1 MVSVAIADI
10 SQNMQLH
17 DYDQPDNRRTTAR
30 VPPARNPTH
39 EVYMAGHPAPTRK
52 RVFLSTLAAGT
63 VLTSAAFAQE
73 EPTFLGR
80 LFLNPAFA
88 RAEDPDGNAADR
100 ANSQYVAE
108 AELDRAR
115 MGDLKDLFAGIAS
128 VSVGGAIPVA
138 QKIFV
143 NGVDM
148 LNLAV
153 TVDGV
158 SQNNRL
164 FHHVSANAFDPGLM
178 KSVRVDAGSAPA
190 DAGPHAMAGAVV
202 METVD
207 AGDIL
212 ADGQAVGGN
221 TRLSF
226 ADNGSTLGR
235 SVTLAGRHNGFEWLA
250 YAKRATGDD
259 YETGAGNEIDGSA
272 ADLTT
277 GLLKL
282 AYKTPDGHRFELSGQ
297 RMADDALRPYRANF
311 IGDGRPFPLRRYDT
325 TRDTLAFS
333 YENTQAEGLWDPK
346 IVIGFSDVVI
356 GVDQPLDP
364 ALGVSQGDSATLS
377 GKIENRFALS
387 MGTLTAGID
396 FYDRE
401 STYSD
406 DTEPG
411 ITEASKNLGIYAQAR
426 LDPTD
431 VLSVSFGLRFDRQDF
446 TGTNGFNDTFSG
458 ASGNLSLSFALN
470 DHLTLR
476 GGLSSV
482 FGGLTIE
489 DNFIYNPAWDYSALR
504 PSRATNYT
512 LGIDYAVGELELTG
526 ELFLTRIDDARI
538 SSYASNANGDAE
550 SRGFN
555 LGLGYGWEQGYLR
568 ASYSHS
574 KVTVNGTGADSYS
587 ALDLGAPLGGVFAL
601 EAQHTPDGSAFT
613 YGGSVQ
619 AALRYTDVEGFSEQG
634 LPDYAVL
641 NLFTEYAPPRVEG
654 LVIRAEVMNVFDKEY
669 ADRSTYGADFSD
681 VEPFYEPGRTVQI
694 VAAMKF

>member
-1 MVSVAIADI
+1 
-10 SQNMQLH
+10 
-17 DYDQPDNRRTTAR
+17 
-30 VPPARNPTH
+30 
-39 EVYMAGHPAPTRK
+39 MAGTSSGRNRARLLHILLVGTCAVPA
-52 RVFLSTLAAGT
+52 
-63 VLTSAAFAQE
+63 LTTMAQAQPE

-80 LFLNPAFA
+80 ILLNPAFA

-153 TVDGV
+153 TMDGV

-190 DAGPHAMAGAVV
+190 DAGPHALAGAVV

-207 AGDIL
+207 VGDIL
-212 ADGQAVGGN
+212 TEGQAVGGN
-221 TRLSF
+221 TRLSY
-226 ADNGSTLGR
+226 ADNGNTFGR
-235 SVTLAGRHNGFEWLA
+235 SATLAGRFGGLEWLG
-250 YAKRATGDD
+250 YVKRATGDD
-259 YETGAGNEIDGSA
+259 YQNGAGGTIGGSA

-282 AYKTPDGHRFELSGQ
+282 AHEGEEGHRFEFSAQ

-311 IGDGRPFPLRRYDT
+311 ITDGRPFPLRRYDT

-333 YENTQAEGLWDPK
+333 YENTRAEGMWDPK
-346 IVIGFSDVVI
+346 VVIGWSDVVI

-364 ALGVSQGDSATLS
+364 VLGVSKGDSSTLS
-377 GKIENRFALS
+377 GKVENRFALA
-387 MGTLTAGID
+387 MGTITAGVD

-406 DTEPG
+406 DTQPG
-411 ITEASKNLGIYAQAR
+411 VTESSRNLGVYAQAR

-431 VLSVSFGLRFDRQDF
+431 SLSLSFGLRFDRQDF
-446 TGTNGFNDTFSG
+446 TGTTGWSEDFSG
-458 ASGNLSLSFALN
+458 ASANMSVSYAVTDALS
-470 DHLTLR
+470 LR
-476 GGLSSV
+476 GGVSSV

-489 DNFIYNPAWDYSALR
+489 DNFIYNPAWDYAGLR

-512 LGIDYAVGELELTG
+512 LGVDYAVGELDLSG
-526 ELFLTRIDDARI
+526 ELFLTRIEDARV
-538 SSYASNANGDAE
+538 SSYASNANGDAQ

-555 LGLGYGWEQGYLR
+555 LGVGYGWDQGYLR
-568 ASYSHS
+568 ASYSQS
-574 KVTVNGTGADSYS
+574 KVKVNDTGADSYS

-601 EAQHTPDGSAFT
+601 EVQHRPEGSAFT
-613 YGGSVQ
+613 FGGSIE
-619 AALRYTDVEGFSEQG
+619 AARRYSDVEGWAEQE
-634 LPDYAVL
+634 LPGYAVL
-641 NLFTEYAPPRVEG
+641 NLFAEYASPYVEG
-654 LVIRAEVMNVFDKEY
+654 LVIRAEVLNVFDKQY
-669 ADRSTYGADFSD
+669 ADRATYGADFAD
-681 VEPFYEPGRTVQI
+681 VEPFYEPGRTLQV

>member
-1 MVSVAIADI
+1 MADR
-10 SQNMQLH
+10 S
-17 DYDQPDNRRTTAR
+17 
-30 VPPARNPTH
+30 PARATPLRH
-39 EVYMAGHPAPTRK
+39 VL
-52 RVFLSTLAAGT
+52 LSCTALALISP
-63 VLTSAAFAQE
+63 VAATAQE
-73 EPTFLGR
+73 FEGTLLGR
-80 LFLNPAFA
+80 ILLNPALA
-88 RAEDPDGNAADR
+88 RADDPDGNAADR

-207 AGDIL
+207 AGDVL
-212 ADGQAVGGN
+212 AKGQMVGGN

-226 ADNGSTLGR
+226 ADNGSTFGR
-235 SVTLAGRHNGFEWLA
+235 SVTLAGRHGGFEWLG
-250 YAKRATGDD
+250 YAKRATGED
-259 YETGAGNEIDGSA
+259 YVTGAGTEIDGSA
-272 ADLTT
+272 ADLLT

-282 AYKTPDGHRFELSGQ
+282 AYEGPDGHRFELSAQ

-311 IGDGRPFPLRRYDT
+311 VSDGRPFPLRRYDT
-325 TRDTLAFS
+325 TRDTFAFS
-333 YENTQAEGLWDPK
+333 YENTMAEGMWDPK
-346 IVIGFSDVVI
+346 IVIGRSDVVI

-364 ALGVSQGDSATLS
+364 ALGVSRGDSATLS

-387 MGTLTAGID
+387 MGTITAGVD

-411 ITEASKNLGIYAQAR
+411 ISESSQNLGIYAQAR
-426 LDPTD
+426 LDPSEA
-431 VLSVSFGLRFDRQDF
+431 LSLSFGLRFDRQEF
-446 TGTNGFNDTFSG
+446 TGTNGWMDDFSG
-458 ASGNLSLSFALN
+458 ASGNLSVSYAVN
-470 DHLTLR
+470 EQLTLR

-489 DNFIYNPAWDYSALR
+489 DNFIYNPAWVYDGLR

-512 LGIDYAVGELELTG
+512 LGIDYAVGELDLTG

-538 SSYASNANGDAE
+538 STFRSNANGDAE

-555 LGLGYGWEQGYLR
+555 LGLGYGWDQGYLR
-568 ASYSHS
+568 ASYSQS
-574 KVTVNGTGADSYS
+574 KVKVNGTGADSFS

-601 EAQHTPDGSAFT
+601 EVQHTPDGSAFT
-613 YGGSVQ
+613 YGGSID
-619 AALRYTDVEGFSEQG
+619 AALRYTDVEGFAEQE
-634 LPDYAVL
+634 LPGYAVL
-641 NLFTEYAPPRVEG
+641 NLFTEYASPDVEG
-654 LVIRAEVMNVFDKEY
+654 LVVRAELLNVFDKEY
-669 ADRSTYGADFSD
+669 ADRATYGGDFAD
-681 VEPFYEPGRTVQI
+681 VTPFYEPGRTFQI

>member
-1 MVSVAIADI
+1 
-10 SQNMQLH
+10 
-17 DYDQPDNRRTTAR
+17 
-30 VPPARNPTH
+30 
-39 EVYMAGHPAPTRK
+39 MAGTPSGRGRARLL
-52 RVFLSTLAAGT
+52 FSTLAAGT
-63 VLTSAAFAQE
+63 VLSSAAFAQE

-80 LFLNPAFA
+80 ILLNPAFA

-100 ANSQYVAE
+100 SNSQYVAE

-207 AGDIL
+207 AGDVL
-212 ADGQAVGGN
+212 ADGQAIGGN
-221 TRLSF
+221 ARLSF
-226 ADNGSTLGR
+226 ADNGNTLGR
-235 SVTLAGRHNGFEWLA
+235 SVTLAGRHGGFEWLG

-259 YETGAGNEIDGSA
+259 YETGAGDVIGGSA

-282 AYKTPDGHRFELSGQ
+282 AYEGENGDRFELSAQ

-311 IGDGRPFPLRRYDT
+311 VSDGRPFPLRRYDT

-333 YENTQAEGLWDPK
+333 YENTTAEGMWDPK

-377 GKIENRFALS
+377 GKVENRFHLA
-387 MGTLTAGID
+387 MGTITAGVD

-406 DTEPG
+406 LTEPG
-411 ITEASKNLGIYAQAR
+411 ISESSQNLGIYAQAR
-426 LDPTD
+426 LDPTEA
-431 VLSVSFGLRFDRQDF
+431 LSLSFGLRFDRQKF
-446 TGTNGFNDTFSG
+446 SGTNGFSDTFSG
-458 ASGNLSLSFALN
+458 ASGNVSVSYAVT
-470 DHLTLR
+470 DELTLR

-489 DNFIYNPAWDYSALR
+489 DNFIYNPAWDYSGLR

-512 LGIDYAVGELELTG
+512 LGIDYSVGELDLTG
-526 ELFLTRIDDARI
+526 ELFLTKIDDARI
-538 SSYASNANGDAE
+538 SSFRSNANGDAE

-555 LGLGYGWEQGYLR
+555 IGLGYGWEQGYLR
-568 ASYSHS
+568 ASYSQS
-574 KVTVNGTGADSYS
+574 KVKVNGTGADSFS
-587 ALDLGAPLGGVFAL
+587 ALDLGAPLGGVFAI
-601 EAQHTPDGSAFT
+601 EAQHTPDSSAFT

-619 AALRYTDVEGFSEQG
+619 AALRYTDVEGFSEQE
-634 LPDYAVL
+634 LPGYAVL
-641 NLFTEYAPPRVEG
+641 NLFTEYASPSVEG
-654 LVIRAEVMNVFDKEY
+654 LVVRAEVLNVFDKQY
-669 ADRSTYGADFSD
+669 ADRASYGADFAD
-681 VEPFYEPGRTVQI
+681 VEPFYEPGRTLQI

>member
-1 MVSVAIADI
+1 
-10 SQNMQLH
+10 
-17 DYDQPDNRRTTAR
+17 
-30 VPPARNPTH
+30 
-39 EVYMAGHPAPTRK
+39 MAGLSLGVRK
-52 RVFLSTLAAGT
+52 RLFLSTLAAGT
-63 VLTSAAFAQE
+63 ALTSAAAAQD
-73 EPTFLGR
+73 EPALLGSMT
-80 LFLNPAFA
+80 LNPAFA
-88 RAEDPDGNAADR
+88 RAQDPDGNAADR

-115 MGDLKDLFAGIAS
+115 MGDLKDLFSGIAS

-153 TVDGV
+153 TVDGI

-190 DAGPHAMAGAVV
+190 DAGPHALAGAVV

-207 AGDIL
+207 AGDVL
-212 ADGQAVGGN
+212 AEGQAVGGN
-221 TRLSF
+221 ARLSY
-226 ADNGSTLGR
+226 ADNGKTLGR
-235 SVTLAGRHNGFEWLA
+235 SLTLAGRHNGFEWLG
-250 YAKRATGDD
+250 YLKRATGDD
-259 YETGAGNEIDGSA
+259 YETGAGRTIRGSA

-277 GLLKL
+277 GLVKL
-282 AYKTPDGHRFELSGQ
+282 GYESAEGHRFELSGQ

-311 IGDGRPFPLRRYDT
+311 ISDGRPFPLRRYDT

-333 YENTQAEGLWDPK
+333 YENTKAEGLWDPK

-364 ALGVSQGDSATLS
+364 ALGISRGESATVS

-387 MGTLTAGID
+387 MGTITAGLD

-406 DTEPG
+406 RSERG
-411 ITEASKNLGIYAQAR
+411 LSEASDNIGIFAQAR

-431 VLSVSFGLRFDRQDF
+431 DLSLSFGLRYDQQDF
-446 TGTNGFNDTFSG
+446 TGTNGAKRSFAG
-458 ASGNLSLSFALN
+458 ASGNVSVSYELN
-470 DHLTLR
+470 DQVTLR

-482 FGGLTIE
+482 FGGLSIE
-489 DNFIYNPAWDYSALR
+489 DNFIYNRAWTYGALR
-504 PSRATNYT
+504 ASRATNYT
-512 LGIDYAVGELELTG
+512 LGVDYAVGELDLTG
-526 ELFLTRIDDARI
+526 ELFLTEIKDARI
-538 SSYASNANGDAE
+538 ATFRANGNGDAS

-555 LGLGYGWEQGYLR
+555 IGLGYGWDQGYLR
-568 ASYSHS
+568 ASYAQS
-574 KVTVNGTGADSYS
+574 KVKVNGVGADSFS

-601 EAQHTPDGSAFT
+601 EAQHNPDGSAFT
-613 YGGSVQ
+613 FGGSIE
-619 AALRYTDVEGFSEQG
+619 AARRYSDVDGIAERQLTG
-634 LPDYAVL
+634 YAVL
-641 NLFTEYAPPRVEG
+641 NLFTEYAPPSLDGV
-654 LVIRAEVMNVFDKEY
+654 VFRAEVLNLFDKTY
-669 ADRSTYGADFSD
+669 ADRATYGADFAT
-681 VEPFYEPGRTVQI
+681 VEPFFEPGRTVQI
-694 VAAMKF
+694 TASMKF

>member
-1 MVSVAIADI
+1 
-10 SQNMQLH
+10 
-17 DYDQPDNRRTTAR
+17 
-30 VPPARNPTH
+30 
-39 EVYMAGHPAPTRK
+39 MAGTLSGRGRARLLLSLLAGACAVPLTAPIA
-52 RVFLSTLAAGT
+52 L
-63 VLTSAAFAQE
+63 AQE
-73 EPTFLGR
+73 DPTFLGR
-80 LFLNPAFA
+80 ILLNPAFA

-128 VSVGGAIPVA
+128 VSVGGGIPVA

-190 DAGPHAMAGAVV
+190 DAGPHAMAGALV

-212 ADGQAVGGN
+212 EEGQTIGGN

-226 ADNGSTLGR
+226 TDNGRTLGR
-235 SVTLAGRHNGFEWLA
+235 SVTLAGRHGGFEWLG

-259 YETGAGNEIDGSA
+259 YETGAGDVIDGSA
-272 ADLTT
+272 ADLTAA
-277 GLLKL
+277 LLKL
-282 AYKTPDGHRFELSGQ
+282 AYEGDEGHRFEFSAQ

-311 IGDGRPFPLRRYDT
+311 VSDGRPFPLRRYDT

-333 YENTQAEGLWDPK
+333 YENTQAEGMWDPK

-364 ALGVSQGDSATLS
+364 SLGVSRGDSATLS
-377 GKIENRFALS
+377 GKVENRFHLA
-387 MGTLTAGID
+387 MGTITAGVD

-411 ITEASKNLGIYAQAR
+411 ITESSRNVGIYAQAR
-426 LDPTD
+426 LDPTEA
-431 VLSVSFGLRFDRQDF
+431 LSLSFGLRYDRQDF
-446 TGTNGFNDTFSG
+446 TGTSGWSDTFSG
-458 ASGNLSLSFALN
+458 ASGNLSVSYAVT
-470 DHLTLR
+470 DQLTLR

-482 FGGLTIE
+482 FGGLSIE
-489 DNFIYNPAWDYSALR
+489 DNFIYNPAWDYTGLR

-512 LGIDYAVGELELTG
+512 LGLDYTAGELDLSG
-526 ELFLTRIDDARI
+526 ELFLTKIEDARI
-538 SSYASNANGDAE
+538 STYAANANGDAE

-555 LGLGYGWEQGYLR
+555 IGLGYGWDRGYLR
-568 ASYSHS
+568 ASYSYS
-574 KVTVNGTGADSYS
+574 KVKVNDTGADSYS

-601 EAQHTPDGSAFT
+601 ELQHQPQGSDFT
-613 YGGSVQ
+613 FGGSVE
-619 AALRYTDVEGFSEQG
+619 AALRYTDVEGFSEQE
-634 LPDYAVL
+634 LPGYAVL
-641 NLFTEYAPPRVEG
+641 NLFTEYASPEIEG
-654 LVIRAEVMNVFDKEY
+654 LVIRAEMLNVFDKEY
-669 ADRSTYGADFSD
+669 ADRATYGSDFVD
-681 VEPFYEPGRTVQI
+681 VTPFYEPGRTIQI

>member
-1 MVSVAIADI
+1 
-10 SQNMQLH
+10 
-17 DYDQPDNRRTTAR
+17 
-30 VPPARNPTH
+30 
-39 EVYMAGHPAPTRK
+39 
-52 RVFLSTLAAGT
+52 
-63 VLTSAAFAQE
+63 
-73 EPTFLGR
+73 
-80 LFLNPAFA
+80 
-88 RAEDPDGNAADR
+88 
-100 ANSQYVAE
+100 
-108 AELDRAR
+108 
-115 MGDLKDLFAGIAS
+115 
-128 VSVGGAIPVA
+128 
-138 QKIFV
+138 
-143 NGVDM
+143 
-148 LNLAV
+148 
-153 TVDGV
+153 
-158 SQNNRL
+158 
-164 FHHVSANAFDPGLM
+164 
-178 KSVRVDAGSAPA
+178 
-190 DAGPHAMAGAVV
+190 
-202 METVD
+202 
-207 AGDIL
+207 
-212 ADGQAVGGN
+212 
-221 TRLSF
+221 
-226 ADNGSTLGR
+226 
-235 SVTLAGRHNGFEWLA
+235 
-250 YAKRATGDD
+250 
-259 YETGAGNEIDGSA
+259 
-272 ADLTT
+272 
-277 GLLKL
+277 
-282 AYKTPDGHRFELSGQ
+282 
-297 RMADDALRPYRANF
+297 
-311 IGDGRPFPLRRYDT
+311 
-325 TRDTLAFS
+325 
-333 YENTQAEGLWDPK
+333 
-346 IVIGFSDVVI
+346 
-356 GVDQPLDP
+356 
-364 ALGVSQGDSATLS
+364 
-377 GKIENRFALS
+377 

-411 ITEASKNLGIYAQAR
+411 ITETSKNLGIYAQAR

-458 ASGNLSLSFALN
+458 ASGNLSLSYAVN
-470 DHLTLR
+470 DELTLR

-489 DNFIYNPAWDYSALR
+489 DNFIYNPAWDYSGLR

-512 LGIDYAVGELELTG
+512 LGIDYAVGELDLTG

-619 AALRYTDVEGFSEQG
+619 AALRYTDVEGFSEQE
-634 LPDYAVL
+634 LPGYAVL

>member
-1 MVSVAIADI
+1 
-10 SQNMQLH
+10 
-17 DYDQPDNRRTTAR
+17 
-30 VPPARNPTH
+30 
-39 EVYMAGHPAPTRK
+39 MAGHFARTPL
-52 RVFLSTLAAGT
+52 RVILSTLLAGT
-63 VLTSAAFAQE
+63 ALPSVALAQD

-80 LFLNPAFA
+80 LVLNPAFA

-207 AGDIL
+207 AADIL
-212 ADGQAVGGN
+212 AEGQTIGGN
-221 TRLSF
+221 ARLSYG
-226 ADNGSTLGR
+226 DNGRTLGR
-235 SVTLAGRHNGFEWLA
+235 SLTLAGREGGFEWLA
-250 YAKRATGDD
+250 YGKRATGRD
-259 YETGAGNEIDGSA
+259 YKTGAGQTVQGSA

-282 AYKTPDGHRFELSGQ
+282 AHEGEGGHRLEFSAQ
-297 RMADDALRPYRANF
+297 RMEDDALRPYRANF
-311 IGDGRPFPLRRYDT
+311 ITDGRPFPLRRYDT
-325 TRDTLAFS
+325 VRSTYALS
-333 YENTQAEGLWDPK
+333 YENTAAEGLWDPK
-346 IVIGFSDVVI
+346 IVIGFSDVQL

-364 ALGVSQGDSATLS
+364 SLGVSRGDNSTLS
-377 GKIENRFALS
+377 GKVENRFAVA
-387 MGTLTAGID
+387 MGTVTAGVD

-401 STYSD
+401 SIYTD
-406 DTEPG
+406 LTESG
-411 ITEASKNLGIYAQAR
+411 LSESSRNVGIYAQAR

-431 VLSVSFGLRFDRQDF
+431 ALSLSFGLRYDHQEF
-446 TGTNGFNDTFSG
+446 TGTNGFTGSYAG
-458 ASGNLSLSFALN
+458 ASGNLSLSYAVN
-470 DHLTLR
+470 DQLTLR

-489 DNFIYNPAWDYSALR
+489 DNFIYNRAWDYSGLR
-504 PSRATNYT
+504 ASRATNYT
-512 LGIDYAVGELELTG
+512 LGADYALGDLDLTG
-526 ELFLTRIDDARI
+526 ELFLTRIDDARL
-538 SSYASNANGDAE
+538 SSFRANANGDAE

-555 LGLGYGWEQGYLR
+555 LGLGYGWDQGYLR
-568 ASYSHS
+568 ASYSQS
-574 KVTVNGTGADSYS
+574 KVKVNGASGSS
-587 ALDLGAPLGGVFAL
+587 FGALDLGAPLGGVFAI

-613 YGGSVQ
+613 FGGSLQ
-619 AALRYTDVEGFSEQG
+619 AATRYRDVAADASRQIPG
-634 LPDYAVL
+634 YAVL
-641 NLFTEYAPPRVEG
+641 NLFSEYASPTVEG
-654 LVIRAEVMNVFDKEY
+654 LVLRAEVLNVFDKTY
-669 ADRSTYGADFSD
+669 ADRATYGADFAEI
-681 VEPFYEPGRTVQI
+681 EPFYEPGRSVQLT
-694 VAAMKF
+694 AAFKF

>member
-1 MVSVAIADI
+1 
-10 SQNMQLH
+10 
-17 DYDQPDNRRTTAR
+17 
-30 VPPARNPTH
+30 
-39 EVYMAGHPAPTRK
+39 MAGHFARTPL
-52 RVFLSTLAAGT
+52 RVILSTLLAGT
-63 VLTSAAFAQE
+63 ALPSVVLAQD
-73 EPTFLGR
+73 EPALLGR
-80 LFLNPAFA
+80 IFLNPAFA

-115 MGDLKDLFAGIAS
+115 MGDLKTLFAGIAS
-128 VSVGGAIPVA
+128 VSVGGGIPVA

-212 ADGQAVGGN
+212 TEGQSIGGN
-221 TRLSF
+221 TRLSYG
-226 ADNGSTLGR
+226 DNGRTLGR
-235 SVTLAGRHNGFEWLA
+235 SVTLAGRQGGFEWLG
-250 YAKRATGDD
+250 YAKRATGAD
-259 YETGAGNEIDGSA
+259 YQTGAGDTVQGSA

-282 AYKTPDGHRFELSGQ
+282 AYEGEDGHRLELSAQ
-297 RMADDALRPYRANF
+297 RMEDDSLRPYRANF
-311 IGDGRPFPLRRYDT
+311 ITDGRPFPLRRYDT
-325 TRDTLAFS
+325 TRNTYALS
-333 YENTQAEGLWDPK
+333 YENTAAEGLWDPRL
-346 IVIGFSDVVI
+346 VIGFSDVVL

-364 ALGVSQGDSATLS
+364 ALGVSRGDSSTLS
-377 GKIENRFALS
+377 GKAENRFALS
-387 MGTLTAGID
+387 MGTVTAGVD

-406 DTEPG
+406 RTVAALSE
-411 ITEASKNLGIYAQAR
+411 SSRNVGIYAQAR

-431 VLSVSFGLRFDRQDF
+431 ALSLSFGLRFDRQDF
-446 TGTNGFNDTFSG
+446 TGTNGFTDSFSG
-458 ASGNLSLSFALN
+458 ASGNLSLSYAVT
-470 DHLTLR
+470 DQLTLR

-489 DNFIYNPAWDYSALR
+489 DNFIYNPAWNYGALR

-512 LGIDYAVGELELTG
+512 LGFDYAAGELDLTG
-526 ELFLTRIDDARI
+526 ELFLTKIDDARL
-538 SSYASNANGDAE
+538 SSFRANANGDAE

-555 LGLGYGWEQGYLR
+555 LGLGYGWDQGYLR
-568 ASYSHS
+568 ASYAHS
-574 KVTVNGTGADSYS
+574 KVKVNGTGADSYS
-587 ALDLGAPLGGVFAL
+587 ALDLGTPLGGVFAL
-601 EAQHTPDGSAFT
+601 EVQHRPDGSAFT
-613 YGGSVQ
+613 FGGSVE
-619 AALRYTDVEGFSEQG
+619 AALRYRDVAGSAERQ
-634 LPDYAVL
+634 LPGYAVL
-641 NLFTEYAPPRVEG
+641 NLFSEYETPSVKG
-654 LVIRAEVMNVFDKEY
+654 LVLRAEVLNLFDKQY
-669 ADRSTYGADFSD
+669 ADRATYGADFAEI
-681 VEPFYEPGRTVQI
+681 EPFREPGRTVQLT
-694 VAAMKF
+694 AALKF

>member
-1 MVSVAIADI
+1 M
-10 SQNMQLH
+10 
-17 DYDQPDNRRTTAR
+17 AR
-30 VPPARNPTH
+30 FSACA
-39 EVYMAGHPAPTRK
+39 YTRIL
-52 RVFLSTLAAGT
+52 LSTLAAGT
-63 VLTSAAFAQE
+63 ALSSAAFAQG

-80 LFLNPAFA
+80 ILLNPAFA
-88 RAEDPDGNAADR
+88 RAADPDGNAADR

-212 ADGQAVGGN
+212 EDGQTIGGN
-221 TRLSF
+221 ARLSF

-235 SVTLAGRHNGFEWLA
+235 SVTLAGRHGGFEWLG

-259 YETGAGNEIDGSA
+259 YKTGAGSVIEGSA

-282 AYKTPDGHRFELSGQ
+282 AYEGENGDRFELSAQ

-311 IGDGRPFPLRRYDT
+311 VSDGRPFPLRRYDT
-325 TRDTLAFS
+325 TRGTLAFS
-333 YENTQAEGLWDPK
+333 YENTTAEGMWDPK

-356 GVDQPLDP
+356 GVDQPLDA
-364 ALGVSQGDSATLS
+364 ALGVSRGDSATLS
-377 GKIENRFALS
+377 GKVENRFHLG
-387 MGTLTAGID
+387 MGTVTAGVD

-401 STYSD
+401 SIYSD
-406 DTEPG
+406 ETEPG
-411 ITEASKNLGIYAQAR
+411 ISEASQNVGIYAQAR

-431 VLSVSFGLRFDRQDF
+431 VLSLSFGLRFDRQDF

-458 ASGNLSLSFALN
+458 ASGNLSVSYAVTEE
-470 DHLTLR
+470 LTLR

-482 FGGLTIE
+482 FGGMTIE
-489 DNFIYNPAWDYSALR
+489 DNFIYNPAWDYTSLR

-512 LGIDYAVGELELTG
+512 LGIDYSVGELDLTG
-526 ELFLTRIDDARI
+526 ELFLTKIDDARI
-538 SSYASNANGDAE
+538 SSFRANANGDAE

-568 ASYSHS
+568 ASYSQS
-574 KVTVNGTGADSYS
+574 KVTVDGTGADSFS
-587 ALDLGAPLGGVFAL
+587 ALDLGAPLGGIFAL

-613 YGGSVQ
+613 YGGSIQ
-619 AALRYTDVEGFSEQG
+619 AALRYTDVEGFAEQE
-634 LPDYAVL
+634 LPGYAVL
-641 NLFTEYAPPRVEG
+641 NLFTEYASPDVEG
-654 LVIRAEVMNVFDKEY
+654 LVVRAEVLNVFDKQY
-669 ADRSTYGADFSD
+669 ADRASYGADFAD
-681 VEPFYEPGRTVQI
+681 VEPFYEPGRTIQI